1 MGHAK
6 RMLAA
11 AGGLL
16 VCGSAM
22 AATPWTTPSGNGA
35 FFHYDNGQNAQ
46 PLNNGFGNPVL
57 QNGVQF
63 VFIPQNFQASA
74 SGGGGQPV
82 TASDQFDVDL
92 HAFAGYKFTEIRIQ
106 VLGNYAITP
115 TGSINVTGAMDI
127 SELPSGRSTH
137 NALVTTPV
145 MPITSGSGS
154 WQGDTYRD
162 LSLIDGGVP
171 FTDVHISYSNNL
183 IAISTGGS
191 ATVYNTIVGFPIA
204 VTVIPAPGA
213 LALLG
218 LGGLI
223 ATRRRR

>member
-11 AGGLL
+11 AGGVLMIA
-16 VCGSAM
+16 GTSM
-22 AATPWTTPSGNGA
+22 AATPWTQPSGNGA
-35 FFHYDNGQNAQ
+35 FFTYENGQNAQ
-46 PLNNGFGNPVL
+46 PLNSGFGNPQL

-74 SGGGGQPV
+74 SGGGQQV
-82 TASDQFDVDL
+82 TSDQFDVDL
-92 HAFAGYKFTEIRIQ
+92 HAFEGYKFTEIRIQ
-106 VLGNYAITP
+106 VLGNYSITP

-127 SELPSGRSTH
+127 NELPSGRSTH
-137 NALVTTPV
+137 DNLVTTPV

-162 LSLIDGGVP
+162 LSLLEGGVP
-171 FTDVHISYSNNL
+171 FSHIHISYSNNL

-218 LGGLI
+218 VGGLV
-223 ATRRRR
+223 AARRRR